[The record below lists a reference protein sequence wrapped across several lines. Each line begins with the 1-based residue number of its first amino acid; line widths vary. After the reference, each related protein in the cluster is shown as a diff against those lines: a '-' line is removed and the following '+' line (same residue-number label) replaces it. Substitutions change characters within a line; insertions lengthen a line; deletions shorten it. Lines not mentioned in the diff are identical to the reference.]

1 MKIRPS
7 SLPMLQQ
14 CPCFEAGD
22 TSAFAEEGTQ
32 RHALLAAMLAP
43 ETKRGGISTRDLPV
57 IDDTVGEEKITDKS
71 GNLSDEDIEGV
82 EWAAQYIGVH
92 APMSDFPLRIEHRV
106 NPLDDNLDP
115 LFENGGTL
123 DYSCGP
129 VLFDLKWRYRDC
141 TAQMAAYALALFE
154 EGHTVVTVHVLYGQ
168 PRRAERF
175 TLDEQSA
182 RELVSGIIASARAE
196 NAQPRPCDYC
206 GWCAKRLTCKPY
218 TRTAKRVAEG
228 YADEALLEQVKN
240 WHPSQMQTAEEIALA
255 LTIARKLLGPW
266 CKSVEFHAREMV
278 LKQGIQLPGYELKEK
293 AGKSHVTDVAKAHE
307 ALGLP
312 VADLLSCCELRLNT
326 SKTYKDRKGVI
337 DVFAKVNELKTAPAK
352 RAVKQKLSDLITT
365 GKPTLALVAVGG
377 EAEDNENES

>member
-22 TSAFAEEGTQ
+22 TSVYAEDGHNRHGALTAIVARAAGMEVPSKVEKPDELIEG
-32 RHALLAAMLAP
+32 L
-43 ETKRGGISTRDLPV
+43 
-57 IDDTVGEEKITDKS
+57 DDES
-71 GNLSDEDIEGV
+71 REGV
-82 EWAAQYIGVH
+82 EWAADYIRVH

-115 LFENGGTL
+115 LFENGGTP
-123 DYSCGP
+123 DFVCGSH
-129 VLFDLKWRYRDC
+129 VFDFKWRPRDY

-154 EGHTVVTVHVLYGQ
+154 EGHEIVTAHVLYGQ
-168 PRRAERF
+168 PKRAQRF
-175 TLDEQSA
+175 SIDEPSA
-182 RELVSGIIASARAE
+182 RILVSGIIAESKE
-196 NAQPRPCDYC
+196 PNAQPRPCNYC

-228 YADEALLEQVKN
+228 YADEAILEQVKN

-312 VADLLSCCELRLNT
+312 VAELLSCCELRLNT